1 VNTGNQRII
10 WDSLIISI
18 TNPTDQRIN
27 LNENATGISV
37 SAIYSYDSAPF
48 DGIINLNN
56 TVFQYSTVTRQ
67 YYTVSSATGGTHNI
81 SAISSND
88 LVWCIWDRVEVV
100 SIFTNATYVD
110 PSEYIILRMV
120 LRYDFDDAPIIS
132 GNFSLSFTDFYHVV
146 DGLWE
151 ANATRLVYQAVAFD
165 TLTTC
170 FASSYGITG
179 FSMYGNARTV
189 YWDRLEFYQSSAADS
204 RIDVGSIGFSLWS
217 VRLENAGIDITSGMT
232 AQVTGSVTMTYSDGF
247 WRASHSHDDV
257 GDKTF
262 TVLSASLEGI
272 DFFIT
277 SISDVTIIWDRIEVQ
292 TTSAS
297 STTPIIEEF
306 IIISATLS
314 YEYDGT
320 EVTDGV
326 VTLWDQGSQISMSY
340 NVSGGFWYANI
351 TKVEIGEYTFYIEAV
366 SGNQYEITQ
375 LSLAG
380 NQIIVEFVPP
390 PLPRLT
396 PMTIAGISG
405 GVAILI
411 IISAVAIRRRYY
423 VEVPREIKQINAI
436 LAAIEKEEKIEEID
450 VKTAEQSL
458 LHLLEPGLFEL
469 GLTLEE
475 VVGIDVDEIR
485 IIEPD
490 LEMVEAL
497 EEFEL
502 PEPEEEEEEEVIVR
516 EIPEPESTGEFEE
529 IDIEAATDMEAAA
542 DEALALMLEEVRKI
556 KEKSGVKVPLTKD
569 DWIEKLPS
577 SVKSMFFEEE
587 LRELDIPE
595 IECLAK
601 LSPEEVEELLDSISA
616 AQKTDTIDVEDS
628 YVEIVEALKIKF
640 DEIEEAEEQDEDAQK
655 KRIIRTLPTFVIDHF
670 REAWLENLS
679 IDELNELTQLTEA
692 ELKTVI
698 DSLTEAKESAI
709 IEPPEEIATEEI
721 DFEEELERLDLVDD
735 SLKDV
740 EVEDLDDT
748 EVVEE
753 PTVEEI
759 EDLEVDVEPVDR
771 KAEEEVGELDLEDEV
786 EEPTVE
792 EIKDLE
798 VDVEPDDSSAV
809 EEMWKLD
816 FEEPS
821 DVDSEEEL
829 PEVEDEDSM
838 TD

>member
-1 VNTGNQRII
+1 
-10 WDSLIISI
+10 
-18 TNPTDQRIN
+18 
-27 LNENATGISV
+27 
-37 SAIYSYDSAPF
+37 
-48 DGIINLNN
+48 
-56 TVFQYSTVTRQ
+56 
-67 YYTVSSATGGTHNI
+67 
-81 SAISSND
+81 
-88 LVWCIWDRVEVV
+88 
-100 SIFTNATYVD
+100 
-110 PSEYIILRMV
+110 
-120 LRYDFDDAPIIS
+120 
-132 GNFSLSFTDFYHVV
+132 
-146 DGLWE
+146 LWE
-151 ANATRLVYQAVAFD
+151 ANATRLAYQSVVYN
-165 TLTTC
+165 TLTTS

-204 RIDVGSIGFSLWS
+204 RIDVGSTGFSLWS
-217 VRLENAGIDITSGMT
+217 VRLETAGIQITSGIT
-232 AQVTGSVTMTYSDGF
+232 ALATGSVPLTYFDGF
-247 WRASHSHDDV
+247 WRASHSSDVV
-257 GDKTF
+257 GDQTF
-262 TVLSASLEGI
+262 TILSASLEGI
-272 DFFIT
+272 DSFIT
-277 SISDVTIIWDRIEVQ
+277 NTSDVTIIWDRIQVQ

-297 STTPIIEEF
+297 STTPVIEEF

-320 EVTDGV
+320 DVTDGV

-340 NVSGGFWYANI
+340 NMSGGFWYANI
-351 TKVEIGEYTFYIEAV
+351 TKVETGEYTFYIEAV
-366 SGNQYEITQ
+366 SGNQYGITQ

-380 NQIIVEFVPP
+380 NQITVEFVPP

-423 VEVPREIKQINAI
+423 VEVPYEIKQINAI
-436 LAAIEKEEKIEEID
+436 LDAIEKEEKIEEID

-458 LHLLEPGLFEL
+458 LDLLEPGLIEL

-475 VVGIDVDEIR
+475 VVDADLDEIR
-485 IIEPD
+485 IFEPD
-490 LEMVEAL
+490 MEMVEAL

-516 EIPEPESTGEFEE
+516 EISEPESTGEFEE
-529 IDIEAATDMEAAA
+529 LDIEAATDMEAAA
-542 DEALALMLEEVRKI
+542 DEALALMLAEVRKV

-569 DWIEKLPS
+569 DWIDKLPS

-587 LRELDIPE
+587 LRELDIPD
-595 IECLAK
+595 IETLAK

-616 AQKTDTIDVEDS
+616 AQKTDVINVEES
-628 YVEIVEALKIKF
+628 YIEIVEALKIKF
-640 DEIEEAEEQDEDAQK
+640 DEIEEAEELDEGAQK
-655 KRIIRTLPTFVIDHF
+655 KRLIRTLPTFVIDHF
-670 REAWLENLS
+670 KEAWLDNLS

-698 DSLTEAKESAI
+698 DTLAEAKESAI
-709 IEPPEEIATEEI
+709 TEPPKETATEEI

-735 SLKDV
+735 SVEDA

-748 EVVEE
+748 VVEE
-753 PTVEEI
+753 PPVEELEDI
-759 EDLEVDVEPVDR
+759 EFDVEPDDSS
-771 KAEEEVGELDLEDEV
+771 AEEEVGEPDLEDEV

-792 EIKDLE
+792 ESEIEEIDHEAVRELEEELNDLAETVVEEPLVEDIEDLE
-798 VDVEPDDSSAV
+798 VDVEPDDSSAI

-821 DVDSEEEL
+821 DLDSEEEL
-829 PEVEDEDSM
+829 PEVEDEDRM
-838 TD
+838 ND